1 MLRRCSDGDH
11 VILIDVELS
20 ESFSNVIFI
29 DVPESTPKKFR
40 GDIIFIDD
48 ESNDNCI
55 TTQRERIKET
65 SEYKKALEEE
75 LASRQKALAIQV
87 YFVLLSFAYTL
98 QGYRNYCSQDVESKI
113 AELERGQ
120 GAQTG
125 MNLTLAE
132 EAKKLKLMLRRKK
145 AESTRLLEIEKR
157 QMQRVEEMRETQKK
171 DVENTNLKEQIRFE
185 VWKEHSK
192 LEMTCH
198 DMASVLCGLG
208 ITVGDGTSHEVRVS
222 YKKALLKFHPDRTSR
237 SDIRQQVEAEETFK
251 LISRMKDKY
260 LPTLWQ
266 RH

>member
-1 MLRRCSDGDH
+1 MSGVSSGRLDTETKTLRRCNDGEGADH
-11 VILIDVELS
+11 VILIDVKLS

-40 GDIIFIDD
+40 GDIIFIDDDDDD

-75 LASRQKALAIQV
+75 LASRQKVLAIQ
-87 YFVLLSFAYTL
+87 A
-98 QGYRNYCSQDVESKI
+98 SQEFEADVE
-113 AELERGQ
+113 
-120 GAQTG
+120 
-125 MNLTLAE
+125 
-132 EAKKLKLMLRRKK
+132 KKE
-145 AESTRLLEIEKR
+145 AESMRLLEIEKR

-185 VWKEHSK
+185 VWKELRK

-198 DMASVLCGLG
+198 DLASVLCGLG
-208 ITVGDGTSHEVRVS
+208 ITVGDGTSHEVRVA
-222 YKKALLKFHPDRTSR
+222 YKKALLKFHPDRSSR
-237 SDIRQQVEAEETFK
+237 SDIRQQLEAEETFK

-260 LPTLWQ
+260 LPTL
-266 RH
+266 

>member
-1 MLRRCSDGDH
+1 MLRRCNDGEGADH

-20 ESFSNVIFI
+20 ESIIFI

-40 GDIIFIDD
+40 GDIIFIDDDDDDD

-65 SEYKKALEEE
+65 SEYKKALAEE

-87 YFVLLSFAYTL
+87 YFVLLNFAYTL
-98 QGYRNYCSQDVESKI
+98 QGYRNYCSQLDVE
-113 AELERGQ
+113 
-120 GAQTG
+120 
-125 MNLTLAE
+125 NLLLSDVLLPIQAE

-145 AESTRLLEIEKR
+145 AESMHLLEIEKR

-185 VWKEHSK
+185 VWKELSK

-208 ITVGDGTSHEVRVS
+208 ITVGDGTSHEVRVA

-260 LPTLWQ
+260 LPTL
-266 RH
+266 

>member
-75 LASRQKALAIQV
+75 LASRQKALAIQ
-87 YFVLLSFAYTL
+87 
-98 QGYRNYCSQDVESKI
+98 
-113 AELERGQ
+113 
-120 GAQTG
+120 
-125 MNLTLAE
+125 AE

>member
-1 MLRRCSDGDH
+1 MLRRCNDGEGADH

-20 ESFSNVIFI
+20 ESIIFI

-40 GDIIFIDD
+40 GDIIFIDDDD

-65 SEYKKALEEE
+65 SEYKKALAEE
-75 LASRQKALAIQV
+75 LASRQKALAIQ
-87 YFVLLSFAYTL
+87 
-98 QGYRNYCSQDVESKI
+98 
-113 AELERGQ
+113 
-120 GAQTG
+120 
-125 MNLTLAE
+125 AE

-145 AESTRLLEIEKR
+145 AESMHLLEIEKR

-185 VWKEHSK
+185 VWKELSK

-208 ITVGDGTSHEVRVS
+208 ITVGDGTSHEVRVA

-260 LPTLWQ
+260 LQLYDNDIS
-266 RH
+266 

>member
-1 MLRRCSDGDH
+1 MLRRCNDGEGADH

-40 GDIIFIDD
+40 GDIIFIDDDDD

-75 LASRQKALAIQV
+75 LASRQKALAIQ
-87 YFVLLSFAYTL
+87 
-98 QGYRNYCSQDVESKI
+98 
-113 AELERGQ
+113 
-120 GAQTG
+120 
-125 MNLTLAE
+125 AE

-145 AESTRLLEIEKR
+145 AESMRLLEIEKR

-185 VWKEHSK
+185 VWKELSK

-208 ITVGDGTSHEVRVS
+208 INVGDGTNHEVRVA
-222 YKKALLKFHPDRTSR
+222 YKKALLKFHPDRSSQ

-260 LPTLWQ
+260 LPTL
-266 RH
+266 